1 MRRKTLPLDKQVA
14 AYMYAEQ
21 RRSQQYIAKFL
32 GVSQS
37 VVSRLLKEA
46 ETEGLLET
54 RVRFMSRRVSI
65 EQFNEIKARASPRGI
80 DLARR
85 LSERSKEEV
94 HRLRVEVVPSA
105 SNETSTAAW
114 TYRIQQFAVS
124 TTERIIKPLLV
135 EASALGVAWGENVGA
150 VVQELKA
157 SCPAPPRANSP
168 VQCVPLIGEPLGR
181 AISRFSSSRLAADLD
196 QVLNGGNEH
205 SLSLALVPA
214 LIPQGFSNEEVAAI
228 REFISYVPAYRE
240 VFGGKNGMRDD
251 GSEPWVRRLD
261 AILTSVSPADRPL
274 GFDHDSMVKSARLS
288 RTQLLEAVIGDI
300 CGALIP
306 RNGYERQVEQIN
318 QFWNG
323 ITLEDIR
330 RCREQASP
338 GVIVVAVGKNKS
350 RSVYDA
356 VLRGF
361 VNHLIIDQ
369 DLADGLDELCDAG
382 FLAS

>member
-46 ETEGLLET
+46 QTDGLLET
-54 RVRFMSRRVSI
+54 RVRFISRKISPEQMHEI
-65 EQFNEIKARASPRGI
+65 EARASPRGI

-85 LSERSKEEV
+85 LSKRSKEEA

-105 SNETSTAAW
+105 SDGTSPAAW

-135 EASALGVAWGENVGA
+135 EANTLGVAWGETVGA

-168 VQCVPLIGEPLGR
+168 VQCVPLIGEPVGR
-181 AISRFSSSRLAADLD
+181 AISRFSSSRLAEDLD
-196 QVLNGGNEH
+196 QTLNGANEH

-214 LIPQGFSNEEVAAI
+214 LIPLEFSDEKVAAI
-228 REFISYVPAYRE
+228 KDFFAYVPAYCE
-240 VFGGKNGMRDD
+240 VFGGKDGMRDD

-261 AILTSVSPADRPL
+261 AILTSVSTAERPL

-288 RTQLLEAVIGDI
+288 RTRLFEEVIGDI

-306 RNGYERQVEQIN
+306 RNGYEQNVEHIN

-330 RCREQASP
+330 RCRERASP
-338 GVIVVAVGKNKS
+338 GVVVIALGRNKA
-350 RSVYDA
+350 RPIYEA
-356 VLRGF
+356 VLGGF

-369 DLADGLDELCDAG
+369 DLADGLDELCETG